1 MNFDLTDEQRMVKQ
15 SAREFAEAELAHDAA
30 ERDEKALFPR
40 EAVKKMGELGFL
52 GMLTPEQYGGSEM
65 GMFNYIL
72 ALEEV
77 SRVDAS
83 ACVIMSVTNSL
94 CQYVINTYGTEDQK
108 EKYLPKLGSGEQ
120 LGAYALSEPQS
131 GSDAANMR
139 TFAENKGDHYLLNGT
154 KNWVTNGK
162 SAGVYIVFAVT
173 DRDKGH
179 KGISAFIVEG
189 DREGFTTGKKENKLG
204 IRSSDTCELIFD
216 DCKIPGENLIGEEGN
231 GFKIAMDTLD
241 GGRIG
246 IAAQALGIAQSALEK
261 SVNYSKEREQFGKPI
276 SKYQAIQFKLAQMG
290 TETEAVRL
298 LTYRAAIR
306 REEGRRIT
314 REASMAKYYAS
325 EVAMRAA
332 EEAVQIH
339 GGYGYIQEYEVER
352 LMRDAK
358 ITQIYEGTN
367 EIQRTVIARELLNR

>member
-40 EAVKKMGELGFL
+40 DAVKKMGELGFL

-179 KGISAFIVEG
+179 KGISALIVEG

-261 SVNYSKEREQFGKPI
+261 SVNYSKEREQFGRPI

-290 TETEAVRL
+290 TETEAARL

>member
-1 MNFDLTDEQRMVKQ
+1 MNFDLTDEQLMVKQ

-40 EAVKKMGELGFL
+40 VAVKKMGELGFL

-108 EKYLPKLGSGEQ
+108 EKYLPRLGSGEQ

-162 SAGVYIVFAVT
+162 SAGIYIVFAVT
-173 DRDKGH
+173 DRDMGH

-204 IRSSDTCELIFD
+204 IRSSDTCELIFN

-261 SVNYSKEREQFGKPI
+261 SLNYSKEREQFGKPI

-290 TETEAVRL
+290 TETEAARL

-325 EVAMRAA
+325 EMAMRAA

>member
-40 EAVKKMGELGFL
+40 DAVKKMGELGFL

-108 EKYLPKLGSGEQ
+108 EKYLPKLGNGEQ

-179 KGISAFIVEG
+179 KGISALIVEG

-261 SVNYSKEREQFGKPI
+261 SVNYSKEREQFGRPI

-290 TETEAVRL
+290 TETEAARL